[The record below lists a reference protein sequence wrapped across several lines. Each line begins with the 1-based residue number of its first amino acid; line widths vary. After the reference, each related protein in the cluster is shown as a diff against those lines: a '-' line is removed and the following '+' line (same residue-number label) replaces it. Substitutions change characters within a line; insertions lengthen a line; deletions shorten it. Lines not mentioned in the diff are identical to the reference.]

1 MSRTSSQRLINNDE
15 EFNYKEEEDEENNG
29 FLKLRKRIHNS
40 IDETEVDDLNTTVR
54 CITLYSHRRRSH
66 KSKHK
71 GRQEQKNSGAATIRK
86 QPNAKW
92 TLEDII
98 DKQFKCYSQAMI
110 PNKLE
115 DVAQLLAPQWA
126 APLEMSAVGWLG
138 DWRPSAILE
147 LLRSLA
153 HSSYLSSLADSAE
166 TDQIL
171 LQLIREIR
179 IEEAIIDEEMGEVQ
193 ATCIL
198 HLPFRPNN
206 QTTSSFMVPLHSVQS
221 QLKKIKQVI
230 TKAQQLRIKV
240 LELISNKVLNEVDA
254 AEFLVAFSGIQ
265 DVIHQFAVRK
275 KLQKG
280 PVHVSAKALASV

>member
-1 MSRTSSQRLINNDE
+1 
-15 EFNYKEEEDEENNG
+15 
-29 FLKLRKRIHNS
+29 
-40 IDETEVDDLNTTVR
+40 
-54 CITLYSHRRRSH
+54 
-66 KSKHK
+66 
-71 GRQEQKNSGAATIRK
+71 
-86 QPNAKW
+86 
-92 TLEDII
+92 
-98 DKQFKCYSQAMI
+98 MI

-153 HSSYLSSLADSAE
+153 RSSYLSSLADSAE

-230 TKAQQLRIKV
+230 TKAQQLRFT
-240 LELISNKVLNEVDA
+240 LSPFSLINL
-254 AEFLVAFSGIQ
+254 LVFVSMSRIINCNCSFSTTSLVPYNI
-265 DVIHQFAVRK
+265 
-275 KLQKG
+275 L
-280 PVHVSAKALASV
+280 